1 MVFRIYTF
9 VMRMSHKAQSFDE
22 QSVLRTPLGLRVLFV
37 YTSVPGVC
45 ATLVVL
51 NTVRALRLP
60 PRASKL
66 TFLENGIE
74 LGPRGAREES
84 ASVRASLS
92 VSVCLSPLCVSALVR
107 ARERERRTERGGDQ
121 AVPGGAAFVR

>member
-1 MVFRIYTF
+1 MVFRIYTY
-9 VMRMSHKAQSFDE
+9 VMRMSHKAQSFNE
-22 QSVLRTPLGLRVLFV
+22 QSVLRTPLGLRVLLCTQV
-37 YTSVPGVC
+37 CPVCGHPGS
-45 ATLVVL
+45 LEY
-51 NTVRALRLP
+51 RASPGRLP

-92 VSVCLSPLCVSALVR
+92 VSVCLSLSALVH
-107 ARERERRTERGGDQ
+107 
-121 AVPGGAAFVR
+121 